1 MIACLIFNYCSYLLQ
16 RDCNDLIT
24 LFTMD
29 DMSKYH
35 NIIQTLISEVTFRKV
50 ESMLQVREGD
60 FKISNDFESGAT
72 HK

>member
-1 MIACLIFNYCSYLLQ
+1 
-16 RDCNDLIT
+16 
-24 LFTMD
+24 MD

-60 FKISNDFESGAT
+60 FKISNDFESGTT

>member
-1 MIACLIFNYCSYLLQ
+1 
-16 RDCNDLIT
+16 
-24 LFTMD
+24 MD

-72 HK
+72 HKWPRQVKAAL